1 MSSSRLCTEAL
12 VASIFVESS
21 VIFISLF
28 SFEASVLLSSRSHQF
43 LWVSSFFC
51 SSMRRK
57 ISFWTM
63 LLTSSNGPERC
74 AATSCARRSSARE
87 CVSRADARS
96 SCTAR
101 ALGSPPATSRSA
113 AAACTGDGGGTG
125 FSGFSMR
132 TPVAFDRISMAAF
145 IASSSLAR
153 VSERS
158 VHSDFLTAHAFVVWA
173 RVWVSAC
180 RSSVTS
186 LSCDSAWS
194 RSPCASESSPA
205 LIVSEAVAFWIES
218 SRAAFASACALM
230 ELVSALV
237 VATFSSSK
245 RSFSCFRSS
254 ITLLDLKA
262 YLSMCCS

>member
-63 LLTSSNGPERC
+63 FTTSSKGPARC
-74 AATSCARRSSARE
+74 AATLSARRSKARE
-87 CVSRADARS
+87 CVSCAVARS

-101 ALGSPPATSRSA
+101 ALGSWLPCSSSA
-113 AAACTGDGGGTG
+113 GATGDGGGAG
-125 FSGFSMR
+125 LAGASVR
-132 TPVAFDRISMAAF
+132 TPVTSDMILIAAF
-145 IASSSLAR
+145 MASSSLAR

-158 VHSDFLTAHAFVVWA
+158 SHSDFLTAQALLVCESVA
-173 RVWVSAC
+173 VSAC
-180 RSSVTS
+180 RSCTVSPRRPSSCVRSFWVS
-186 LSCDSAWS
+186 LSSVCFVVFD
-194 RSPCASESSPA
+194 
-205 LIVSEAVAFWIES
+205 AVAFWMLS
-218 SRAAFASACALM
+218 SRAVFASSNALM
-230 ELVSALV
+230 ELVSPFV
-237 VATFSSSK
+237 VSIFWSSNL
-245 RSFSCFRSS
+245 SFSCFSS
-254 ITLLDLKA
+254 SMTVWDLNS
-262 YLSMCCS
+262 YVSMCCS